1 MYEKRVVITK
11 YDDYG
16 RVICKKEEIISYKD
30 KETYISS
37 LRKEAREKRLEELC
51 KYDSSMHHTS
61 MADIMDAYK
70 EYIETLKF

>member
-1 MYEKRVVITK
+1 MYEKKVVITK

-16 RVICKKEEIISYKD
+16 RVIYEREEIIRYKD
-30 KETYISS
+30 KEAYISS
-37 LRKEAREKRLEELC
+37 LKKEARKKRSEELY
-51 KYDSSMHHTS
+51 KYDSSMPHTS